1 MGLMTAASSGEDSSD
16 QGHSTGF
23 WALTLGSI
31 GVVYGDIGTSPLY
44 AFREALHAAT
54 SGGTNMSQE
63 AVLGVVSL
71 ILWALIVIVT
81 LKYVL
86 LLLRADNKGEGG
98 TLTLMALAQRALGR
112 SGTTLLILGTI
123 GAAMFYGDAIL
134 TPAVSVLSAVEGMT
148 LVTPAFEQFVVL
160 ITVVIIVGLFLV
172 QSHGTARVGAFFGP
186 IMVTWFFVMGLAG
199 LWHITDAPVVLAAFN
214 PWHAVAFML
223 SHGHIGFVAL
233 GAVFLAVTG
242 AEALYADL
250 GHFGRKPIQMAWMVL
265 VLPSL
270 ALNYLGQGALVLK
283 SPTPEIL
290 DNPFYMMVPQNPLF
304 LVPMVVLATIAT
316 IIASQAVITGA
327 YSLTRQAIQL
337 GLLPRMKVLHTSEHQ
352 SGQIYIAQVNTI
364 LLIGVLI
371 LVLVFE
377 SSSRL
382 ASAYGIAVTTTMV
395 VTAMMAFLVIW
406 KVWRWSMLAAGL
418 IIAPFLLIDL
428 VFLSANLLKVFEG
441 GWVPLM
447 IAGALMVV
455 MITWRVGTRLVLDKT
470 RRTEVPLMTIV
481 KSIEKGSVTRVP
493 GTAIF
498 LTSDPDYTPTALLHS
513 LKHYKAL
520 HEKVAILTIQT
531 TDEPKVI
538 GGGRISM
545 EEVSASFTK
554 MRVQFGYMESPNV
567 PKALALCRKAGW
579 SFDIMDTSFF
589 LSRRHLRAG
598 SKPMMW
604 RWQRRLYMILARNA
618 DDASDYFSIP
628 SNRVVEIGTQVLM

>member
-1 MGLMTAASSGEDSSD
+1 MGLATALDNSEDTNSHRPSS
-16 QGHSTGF
+16 GF

-54 SGGTNMSQE
+54 EGGKNMSQE

-71 ILWALIVIVT
+71 IVWALIVVVT
-81 LKYVL
+81 LKYVV

-112 SGTTLLILGTI
+112 SGTTLLILGTV
-123 GAAMFYGDAIL
+123 GAAMFYGDAII
-134 TPAVSVLSAVEGMT
+134 TPAVSVLSAVEGMK
-148 LVTPAFEQFVVL
+148 LVTPSLDEFVVP
-160 ITVVIIVGLFLV
+160 ITVVIILVLFAV

-186 IMVTWFFVMGLAG
+186 IMVLWFIVIGLAG
-199 LWHITDAPVVLAAFN
+199 LWHLMDAPIVMAAFN
-214 PWHAVAFML
+214 PWHAVAFMI

-250 GHFGRKPIQMAWMVL
+250 GHFGRKPIQAAWMAL

-270 ALNYLGQGALVLK
+270 ALNYLGQGALVLHN
-283 SPTPEIL
+283 PAPEFL
-290 DNPFYMMVPQNPLF
+290 DNPFFLLVPQSPIF

-337 GLLPRMKVLHTSEHQ
+337 GLLPRMKVAHTSEHQ

-364 LLIGVLI
+364 LLVGV
-371 LVLVFE
+371 LVLVLAFE

-395 VTAMMAFLVIW
+395 VTAMMAFIVIW

-447 IAGALMVV
+447 IAGVLMVI
-455 MITWRVGTRLVLDKT
+455 MITWRVGTRVVLDKT
-470 RRTEVPLMTIV
+470 RRTEVPLMTII
-481 KSIEKGSVTRVP
+481 KSLEKGSVARVP
-493 GTAIF
+493 GTAVF

-520 HEKVAILTIQT
+520 HEKVAILTIET
-531 TDEPKVI
+531 TDYPMVR
-538 GGGRISM
+538 GGGRISL
-545 EEVSASFTK
+545 EQISASFTK
-554 MRVQFGYMESPNV
+554 MKVQFGYMESPNV

-589 LSRRHLRAG
+589 LSRRHLRG
-598 SKPMMW
+598 GTNPTMW
-604 RWQRRLYMILARNA
+604 RWQRRLYVILARNA

-628 SNRVVEIGTQVLM
+628 SNRVVEIGTQVLI